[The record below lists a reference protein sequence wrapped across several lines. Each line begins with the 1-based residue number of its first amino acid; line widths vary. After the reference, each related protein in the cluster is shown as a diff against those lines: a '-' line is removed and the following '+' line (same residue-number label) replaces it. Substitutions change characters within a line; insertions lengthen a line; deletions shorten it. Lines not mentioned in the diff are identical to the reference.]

1 MSLIEHIEK
10 NYLSA
15 YKSKDQIHL
24 NVLRLLKTAIKHL
37 QVELKRPITDS
48 ELLNLIQRQV
58 KQRQDA
64 IEQFYAA
71 GRLDHV
77 SKESAE
83 LDILK
88 TYLPEQLT
96 SEELEQVVDNT
107 LNFLGVT
114 KMSDM
119 GRVIQHILSQYNG
132 KVSGKMV
139 SEVVK
144 VKLQA
149 RFQ

>member
-10 NYLSA
+10 NYLSS

-24 NVLRLLKTAIKHL
+24 NVLRLLKTALKHL

-71 GRLDHV
+71 GRLDLV
-77 SKESAE
+77 SKASAE

-96 SEELEQVVDNT
+96 EDEIEKLVVEAISESGAT
-107 LNFLGVT
+107 SP
-114 KMSDM
+114 KDM
-119 GRVIQHILSQYNG
+119 GRVMSILRPKTAG
-132 KVSGKMV
+132 KADGKLVSDI
-139 SEVVK
+139 VK
-144 VKLQA
+144 EKLA
-149 RFQ
+149 NM